1 MLRNVKSSPE
11 DVRSIHTFSDKGSAS
26 TAGSLSPRR
35 LQRVALNLAIGA
47 ALMTPLGVFAQ
58 TKPVPPASGK
68 PAAKDASTPAKSS
81 AVPSKVTTKP
91 SASATA
97 SVSAVAA
104 APMPTASATAGAAP
118 RSAGALATGASG
130 AMDGATYAVRLRD
143 LEQRINEL
151 KEQIRRSHTRLALL
165 SESILSGITA
175 AARAEVIFENDM
187 SSAFRLKRIVALYDG
202 APLATKTDERDQIGD
217 QKEIPLYA
225 ELVQPG
231 DHTLQ
236 VLLEYQGNGYGIF
249 SYLQGYKFEVRS
261 LRLFTALEGKTLTLR
276 VIGYEQGG
284 ATTPLEERPAVR
296 YTEKLQAGVA
306 QGASAA
312 KSPESK

>member
-1 MLRNVKSSPE
+1 MQSS
-11 DVRSIHTFSDKGSAS
+11 SSTFGCHTASHAPTRVHRLQRWLPKLLVGAVLLAPLAAMAQGTTAKPPAGASSTSATTAAPKGSATTTAAAS
-26 TAGSLSPRR
+26 TA
-35 LQRVALNLAIGA
+35 A
-47 ALMTPLGVFAQ
+47 
-58 TKPVPPASGK
+58 
-68 PAAKDASTPAKSS
+68 
-81 AVPSKVTTKP
+81 P
-91 SASATA
+91 SAN
-97 SVSAVAA
+97 
-104 APMPTASATAGAAP
+104 PTAVVAPAGSTATP
-118 RSAGALATGASG
+118 TGTPG

-202 APLATKTDERDQIGD
+202 APLATKTDERDTIGD

-249 SYLQGYKFEVRS
+249 SYLKGYKFEVRS
-261 LRLFTALEGKTLTLR
+261 SRSFTAIEGKTLQLR
-276 VIGYEQGG
+276 VVGYEQGG
-284 ATTPLEERPAVR
+284 PTTPLEERPAVM
-296 YTEKLQAGVA
+296 YVEKIQAGV
-306 QGASAA
+306 GAAGA
-312 KSPESK
+312 KKPETK

>member
-1 MLRNVKSSPE
+1 MSRTSSQSSLG
-11 DVRSIHTFSDKGSAS
+11 RSISRRLLERWTPRVLVGAILLSPLAAAAQGGAGAKPATAASAKTSASAAPSAAPTPSAS
-26 TAGSLSPRR
+26 TA
-35 LQRVALNLAIGA
+35 
-47 ALMTPLGVFAQ
+47 
-58 TKPVPPASGK
+58 
-68 PAAKDASTPAKSS
+68 
-81 AVPSKVTTKP
+81 TT
-91 SASATA
+91 
-97 SVSAVAA
+97 
-104 APMPTASATAGAAP
+104 TAGSTSTAP
-118 RSAGALATGASG
+118 TTIATGTPG

-151 KEQIRRSHTRLALL
+151 KEAIRRSHTRLALL

-175 AARAEVIFENDM
+175 AARADVVFENDM

-202 APLATKTDERDQIGD
+202 APLATKTDETDQIGD

-249 SYLQGYKFEVRS
+249 SYLKGYKFEVRS
-261 LRLFTALEGKTLTLR
+261 SRSFTAIEGKTIQLR

-284 ATTPLEERPAVR
+284 PTTPLEERPAVR
-296 YTEKLQAGVA
+296 YVERLQAGV
-306 QGASAA
+306 GAAAA
-312 KSPESK
+312 KPAAEKK

>member
-1 MLRNVKSSPE
+1 MFRTMQSSSTFAAHGSKRVHRVQRWLPKLLVAAVLLSPLAALAQGTTAKKPPAGGASSASASSATPKSS
-11 DVRSIHTFSDKGSAS
+11 TTAAAS
-26 TAGSLSPRR
+26 TA
-35 LQRVALNLAIGA
+35 A
-47 ALMTPLGVFAQ
+47 
-58 TKPVPPASGK
+58 
-68 PAAKDASTPAKSS
+68 
-81 AVPSKVTTKP
+81 P
-91 SASATA
+91 SAN
-97 SVSAVAA
+97 
-104 APMPTASATAGAAP
+104 PTAVVATP
-118 RSAGALATGASG
+118 TGSTGVPTGTTG

-175 AARAEVIFENDM
+175 AARAEVTFENEM

-202 APLATKTDERDQIGD
+202 APLATKTDERDTIGD

-249 SYLQGYKFEVRS
+249 SYLKGYKFEVRS
-261 LRLFTALEGKTLTLR
+261 SRSFTAIEGKTLSLR
-276 VIGYEQGG
+276 VVGYEQGG
-284 ATTPLEERPAVR
+284 PTTPLEERPAVR
-296 YTEKLQAGVA
+296 YVEKLQAGV
-306 QGASAA
+306 GAAGA
-312 KSPESK
+312 KKPETK

>member
-1 MLRNVKSSPE
+1 M
-11 DVRSIHTFSDKGSAS
+11 
-26 TAGSLSPRR
+26 
-35 LQRVALNLAIGA
+35 
-47 ALMTPLGVFAQ
+47 
-58 TKPVPPASGK
+58 
-68 PAAKDASTPAKSS
+68 
-81 AVPSKVTTKP
+81 
-91 SASATA
+91 
-97 SVSAVAA
+97 
-104 APMPTASATAGAAP
+104 
-118 RSAGALATGASG
+118 ATGSSG

-175 AARAEVIFENDM
+175 AARADVVFQNDM

-202 APLATKTDERDQIGD
+202 APLATKTDDKDQIGE

-249 SYLQGYKFEVRS
+249 SYLKGYKFEVRS
-261 LRLFTALEGKTLTLR
+261 SRSFTAIEGKTIQLR
-276 VIGYEQGG
+276 VVGYEQGG
-284 ATTPLEERPAVR
+284 PTTPLEERPAVR
-296 YTEKLQAGVA
+296 YIEKVQVGVGAG
-306 QGASAA
+306 A
-312 KSPESK
+312 KKPTAETK